1 MHKEPAGAAARVD
14 EELGAL
20 LPGRSPALHIEQVV
34 ERTRLL
40 LARLGVA
47 PEVWEDRLTVRTV
60 RYYRSKG
67 IISAPFGEG
76 PNARYGRRHVL
87 EAATARLAGHLH
99 HLSLADAAER
109 IAALD
114 DAGLAALLGELVDTT
129 REESAAAPPLTALP
143 ARPLPG
149 RAPASAPDQGA
160 PEPVAASH
168 SVTLHLPHGAVLVL
182 PAGHP
187 ALARS
192 PAADVGQ
199 AVAGLLENSP
209 PPV

>member
-1 MHKEPAGAAARVD
+1 MDENQAERGGRVQ
-14 EELGAL
+14 EALGAL

-34 ERTRLL
+34 DRTRQL

-60 RYYRSKG
+60 RYYRTKG
-67 IISAPFGEG
+67 IVSAPSGEG

-114 DAGLAALLGELVDTT
+114 EGGLAGLLADLTDKAAED
-129 REESAAAPPLTALP
+129 SAARSIPGAAP
-143 ARPLPG
+143 ARPLPRPVQALAVEDG
-149 RAPASAPDQGA
+149 EQSPVG
-160 PEPVAASH
+160 VAAT
-168 SVTLHLPHGAVLVL
+168 VTLHLPHGALLVL
-182 PAGHP
+182 PDDHP

-192 PAADVGQ
+192 RAADVGQ
-199 AVAGLLENSP
+199 AVAGLLDPGVASA
-209 PPV
+209 